1 MNQLAKLYL
10 DEDVSVV
17 LGKILAGRGFDVL
30 TARDAG
36 MLRKSDEEQ
45 LIFAIAHSRVVLTHN
60 RRHFEELHLRFIGR
74 QLEHSGI
81 IVAVRRDI
89 YETARRLGLLLHA
102 VSIDFFR
109 SQILYV

>member
-17 LGKILAGRGFDVL
+17 LRKILAGRGFDVL

-36 MLRKSDEEQ
+36 MLRKNDEEQ
-45 LIFAIAHSRVVLTHN
+45 LIFATAHTRVVVTHN
-60 RRHFEELHLRFIGR
+60 RRHFEELHLRFIER

-81 IVAVRRDI
+81 VVAVRRDI
-89 YETARRLGLLLHA
+89 YETARRLALLLHA
-102 VSIDFFR
+102 ISIDFFR
-109 SQILYV
+109 CQIFYV